1 MPAPGKSIITRRFYQ
16 EVICMERTKNKIEQ
30 TKDIQEVVEFECPH
44 CHVRVQADR
53 DKRGK
58 KGFCPGCNYIIRIPK
73 D

>member
-1 MPAPGKSIITRRFYQ
+1 M
-16 EVICMERTKNKIEQ
+16 EQ
-30 TKDIQEVVEFECPH
+30 TKHKIKRTRNKNEVIEFKCPH

-58 KGFCPGCNYIIRIPK
+58 KGFCPRCHYIIRIPK

>member
-1 MPAPGKSIITRRFYQ
+1 MEKTKNKTEQTRDEQ
-16 EVICMERTKNKIEQ
+16 EVI
-30 TKDIQEVVEFECPH
+30 EFQCPH

-73 D
+73 E